1 MTANGPAFLLNQPAG
16 HPERRRALIVLAVS
30 ALLFC
35 ALAPFAK
42 VQLPAVPAFIPAYE
56 TALVVNDTI
65 TAVLLFGQ
73 YRILRSRA
81 LLVLASGYLFTGVM
95 TIGHAL
101 TFPGLFAPAGLLG
114 AGPQSTAWI
123 YMFWHAGFP
132 LFVLGYALLQH
143 SQAEAA
149 PGGALPL
156 LVPVA
161 AVMAAIGLLALATSG
176 QDLLPAIM
184 EGNRYT
190 PAMLA
195 TVASVWAFSLV
206 GLAALWRRR
215 PHTVVDLWLCVVL
228 CVWLFDIALS
238 AMLNGGRYDLGFY
251 AGRIYG
257 LLACS
262 LVMCELLLENGLL
275 YARLAHAHEAE
286 RRNGLALAAARDD
299 AQSASRAKS
308 LFLAN
313 MS

>member
-143 SQAEAA
+143 SQA
-149 PGGALPL
+149 
-156 LVPVA
+156 
-161 AVMAAIGLLALATSG
+161 
-176 QDLLPAIM
+176 
-184 EGNRYT
+184 
-190 PAMLA
+190 
-195 TVASVWAFSLV
+195 
-206 GLAALWRRR
+206 
-215 PHTVVDLWLCVVL
+215 
-228 CVWLFDIALS
+228 
-238 AMLNGGRYDLGFY
+238 
-251 AGRIYG
+251 
-257 LLACS
+257 
-262 LVMCELLLENGLL
+262 
-275 YARLAHAHEAE
+275 
-286 RRNGLALAAARDD
+286 
-299 AQSASRAKS
+299 
-308 LFLAN
+308 
-313 MS
+313 